1 MSAPRELTTSKPKNH
16 KITLVDSFNFSGN
29 KNSFKIVCANPDQN
43 TVLYNDKR
51 QNNLEH
57 TNSDTK
63 ENIVKLDVKK
73 GVNCAQPVKPY
84 SHDIGLS
91 WRKLQKFF
99 MDAVR
104 TKHPSI
110 KSQNARHKQAANYI
124 NCWIIAGHSY
134 SNLKQMIRRSDSRVQ
149 QGQES
154 HDAFKRRQWVLLN
167 KRRKLLEET
176 VSLSF
181 LIDKSVEFLR
191 LEIKA
196 ENNVT
201 TEEKPDLYA
210 DIQRRLDTMGNYI
223 EMGFRINTKG
233 TPEET
238 EAAVQTL
245 NKMVKLY
252 ENHNGKLT

>member
-1 MSAPRELTTSKPKNH
+1 M
-16 KITLVDSFNFSGN
+16 
-29 KNSFKIVCANPDQN
+29 
-43 TVLYNDKR
+43 
-51 QNNLEH
+51 
-57 TNSDTK
+57 
-63 ENIVKLDVKK
+63 
-73 GVNCAQPVKPY
+73 
-84 SHDIGLS
+84 
-91 WRKLQKFF
+91 
-99 MDAVR
+99 
-104 TKHPSI
+104 
-110 KSQNARHKQAANYI
+110 
-124 NCWIIAGHSY
+124 
-134 SNLKQMIRRSDSRVQ
+134 Q